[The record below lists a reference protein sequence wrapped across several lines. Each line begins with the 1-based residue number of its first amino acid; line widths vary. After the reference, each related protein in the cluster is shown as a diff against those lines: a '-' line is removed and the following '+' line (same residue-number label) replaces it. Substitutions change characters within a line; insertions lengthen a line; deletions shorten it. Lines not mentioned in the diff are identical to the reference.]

1 MKLSQHQIQELYS
14 FTRKH
19 YVEHYDLQ
27 TELVDHLANGIE
39 KQWEEAPELPFK
51 NALKQ
56 EFKKFGVG
64 GFEKIVRKRRR
75 AMEWRYFKIV
85 IRFYQE
91 YFKLP
96 RILMTALLTLSVYSA
111 LFRIP
116 TLHRY
121 DVIMVILLSI
131 AALVLFISLKN
142 RSNNELECVKHGKKW
157 MLKDQI
163 YNYAQYASFFNLF
176 PIILNMPY
184 FRKLIPI
191 DSDYVI
197 FAFAALIV
205 CLGLMS
211 FVTISVIPKKA
222 DELLA
227 ETYPEYKMVN

>member
-1 MKLSQHQIQELYS
+1 
-14 FTRKH
+14 
-19 YVEHYDLQ
+19 
-27 TELVDHLANGIE
+27 
-39 KQWEEAPELPFK
+39 
-51 NALKQ
+51 
-56 EFKKFGVG
+56 
-64 GFEKIVRKRRR
+64 
-75 AMEWRYFKIV
+75 MEWRYFKIV